1 MNSVFKTLDDIN
13 DKDEKKLDEM
23 ISKRNQWKLINNNNN
38 NLYNIW
44 YIIFINNIYKY
55 QQI

>member
-38 NLYNIW
+38 NLYNI
-44 YIIFINNIYKY
+44 
-55 QQI
+55 

>member
-23 ISKRNQWKLINNNNN
+23 ISKRNQWKLMNNNNN